1 MAYTLGEAAK
11 ATGKSKTTIA
21 KAIKTGR
28 VSAAKQDD
36 GSYSIDPSELHRV
49 YPLMGIQDSGP
60 LQQDT
65 PVHTEVDTE
74 LAAKVRELEGVLHA
88 TQQRLADKDEQLAHL
103 REDRDREVGHL
114 RKDLERWQ
122 QQAMQAQALL
132 TDQRAKPPAGTT
144 APRRSWWPWGK

>member
-21 KAIKTGR
+21 KSIKTGR
-28 VSAAKQDD
+28 VSALKNED
-36 GSYSIDPSELHRV
+36 GSYLIDPSELHRV
-49 YPLMGIQDSGP
+49 YPMASAPQSLP

-74 LAAKVRELEGVLHA
+74 LSAKIRELEGVLYV
-88 TQQRLADKDEQLAHL
+88 TQQRLADRDEQLAHL
-103 REDRDREVGHL
+103 RDDRDREVGHL

-122 QQAMQAQALL
+122 QQAQQAQALL
-132 TDQRAKPPAGTT
+132 TDQRTKTT
-144 APRRSWWPWGK
+144 VEPLRRRWWPWG